1 MRKKKKIANEFER
14 SAQTYFNEIGDFN
27 PLSKDEEMSLWEQYK
42 KNNDINA
49 RDKIIKSNLKFVAS
63 VAKPFQGLG
72 LSYSDLIAEGNMGL
86 LKAIDKFDYERGFKT
101 ISYSVWWIRQTIMEA
116 LHNRNLIKG
125 DDVHH
130 IKNVMRFKEG
140 DEFLVSD
147 EHEEYLVKLLAISK
161 EVSFE
166 KIKKIENNSQLPF
179 IVDIYQGYPK
189 SDKLDDICKHSTEL
203 GVSKVYAILSKRNV
217 VKLDPSRYQSKIERF
232 NRIMKEASEQSHRNT
247 KASFGGIFKLKDV
260 DFSSYDLLLCP
271 YEESSRENE
280 KSLFKIFLFNLF

>member
-1 MRKKKKIANEFER
+1 MRTKKKIANEFER
-14 SAQTYFNEIGDFN
+14 SAQTYFNEIGDFS

-125 DDVHH
+125 DELPKD
-130 IKNVMRFKEG
+130 
-140 DEFLVSD
+140 
-147 EHEEYLVKLLAISK
+147 
-161 EVSFE
+161 FE
-166 KIKKIENNSQLPF
+166 KPVENDTDNDYIPSKGDSQAKYEDA
-179 IVDIYQGYPK
+179 VTYSDIRDGEMHEALTVLSQCL
-189 SDKLDDICKHSTEL
+189 SEREKL
-203 GVSKVYAILSKRNV
+203 ILSKYFGLNNEEEMTLEEIG
-217 VKLDPSRYQSKIERF
+217 KGLGLTKERV
-232 NRIMKEASEQSHRNT
+232 RQIKEKALKKMRSEAIKNAITQDIYN
-247 KASFGGIFKLKDV
+247 
-260 DFSSYDLLLCP
+260 
-271 YEESSRENE
+271 
-280 KSLFKIFLFNLF
+280 